1 MEPEVIA
8 DISNL
13 VGQPNANTAALPL
26 LDPSIRDDP
35 QLNPSAE
42 VMQRLHTYKSPSQD
56 HTRRENRAW
65 TNIRAGR

>member
-13 VGQPNANTAALPL
+13 VGQPNANTAALPF

-42 VMQRLHTYKSPSQD
+42 VMQQAAYLQVPV
-56 HTRRENRAW
+56 TRPHAPGQPAW
-65 TNIRAGR
+65 TSIRAGR